1 MSSSLSERPTVAI
14 AGATG
19 FVGTAVR
26 SALAG
31 DYNIIGLTR
40 SPVRARAYSSSRP
53 GVEWRHCD
61 LFDPYAVKQGL
72 KGADYAIYLVHSML
86 PSSRLTQAQVIDLD
100 LLLADNFARAAEAQG
115 VRQILY
121 VGGLLPEHI
130 DDPEDLPRRLRS
142 RREVEQTLG
151 SGRVPITALRA
162 GLIVGPGGTWL
173 QLLLNLIH
181 RLPVMILPAWTE
193 ASTQPIAI
201 EDIVRGLLRC
211 LGNPETYG
219 EIYDVGG
226 AQKMTYREMLKEA
239 SEALGLER
247 RMMTVPVESPLLSK
261 LWVNV
266 FGGASWELV
275 SPIIDSLRYQAEVQP
290 NPLQEWL
297 LQDATPF
304 RTAIRN
310 SVGPNGDPLPNPRS
324 DLRDQEDDVIQS
336 ASLARSVQRLPLP
349 PGYSAQDIA
358 NEYMRWLPRFGWPF
372 LKCEVSDDRVARF
385 ILRPFDFT
393 LLEISFAADRSPT
406 GRQLFYVTGGFLAD
420 MSNRYT
426 GRLEFRTALNEEG
439 VIAAVHDFAPTL
451 PWYVYNSTQ
460 AVAHLLVMNGFG
472 RHLASVKKRVEKK
485 QEQASEPS
493 LETSP
498 A

>member
-1 MSSSLSERPTVAI
+1 MPSRLADRPTVAI

-31 DYNIIGLTR
+31 NYNIIGLTR

-61 LFDPYAVKQGL
+61 LFDPYEVQQGL
-72 KGADYAIYLVHSML
+72 EGADYAIYLVHSML
-86 PSSRLTQAQVIDLD
+86 PSSRLTQAQVVDLD

-121 VGGLLPEHI
+121 VGGLLPEEI
-130 DDPEDLPRRLRS
+130 DDPDQLPRRLRS

-151 SGRVPITALRA
+151 SGSVPTTTLRA

-173 QLLLNLIH
+173 ELLLNLIH
-181 RLPVMILPAWTE
+181 RLPVMVLPAWTQ

-201 EDIVRGLLRC
+201 DDMVRGLLHC
-211 LGNPETYG
+211 LGNPTTYDQV
-219 EIYDVGG
+219 YDVGG
-226 AQKMTYREMLKEA
+226 PEQMTYREMLQEA
-239 SEALGLER
+239 SQELGLTR

-266 FGGASWELV
+266 FGGAPWELV
-275 SPIIDSLRYQAEVQP
+275 SPIIDSLRYQAEVRP

-297 LQDATPF
+297 LEDATPF
-304 RTAIRN
+304 RTAIRKA
-310 SVGPNGDPLPNPRS
+310 VGPRGNPLPNPRS

-349 PGYSAQDIA
+349 PGYTATDIA
-358 NEYMRWLPRFGWPF
+358 NEYMRWLPRFGWPL
-372 LKCEVSDDRVARF
+372 LKCEVSDSRVARF
-385 ILRPFDFT
+385 IVRPLGLT
-393 LLEISFAADRSPT
+393 LLELSFAADRSPS

-420 MSNRYT
+420 MSNRHT
-426 GRLEFRTALNEEG
+426 GRLEFRTALNGES

-451 PWYVYNSTQ
+451 PWYIYNSTQ
-460 AVAHLLVMNGFG
+460 ALAHLLVMNGFG
-472 RHLASVKKRVEKK
+472 RHLASVKKRAEEDEA
-485 QEQASEPS
+485 QTSEPS